1 MSDGDGFFD
10 DADDLANEVERQG
23 GEPLIIQPDGSRKAY
38 TRASSL
44 GDFIVDTKFLQL
56 WQQRYLVRQM
66 GKNEDLAAL
75 AGLETYSTG
84 FDEDSITKSASGKR
98 LDAIAQRAFDRG
110 RIHERA
116 DFGTVTHALTEPGN
130 EGYEP
135 VRFAADVQAFWEHV
149 EENGIKISGTELF
162 VVNDIVRTAGTFD
175 HLVWSEKYGWTIADK
190 KTGRNVDGLGFSVQF
205 ATYSRA
211 KLYDVKTGERT
222 DLTTLTGGEPINMDV
237 ALLFE
242 VHDGMC
248 RTRKVPISD
257 DKGWRAAQLAAE
269 VRDARKWNGM
279 ANIDKS
285 FKTTKGDDIR
295 TRGII
300 RRINEARFP
309 EELLSIWYQWGAN
322 DNEAWSP
329 EITEAAKAKKE
340 TEGWA

>member
-1 MSDGDGFFD
+1 VSDGDGFFD
-10 DADDLANEVERQG
+10 DADSIDNEVERQN
-23 GEPLIIQPDGSRKAY
+23 GEPLIIQPDGTRKAY

-44 GDFIVDTKFLQL
+44 GDFIVDTQFLAL
-56 WQQRYLVRQM
+56 WKQRYLTRQM
-66 GKNEDLAAL
+66 GKHEDLAAL

-98 LDAIAQRAFDRG
+98 LDSIAARAFERG

-135 VRFAADVQAFWEHV
+135 VRFAADVQAFWEHI
-149 EENGIKISGTELF
+149 EENNIKIGGTELF
-162 VVNDIVRTAGTFD
+162 VVNDELRTAGTFD

-222 DLTTLTGGEPINMDV
+222 DLESLTGGEPINLDV

-248 RTRKVPISD
+248 RTRKIPISEER
-257 DKGWRAAQLAAE
+257 GYFAAGLAAM
-269 VRDARKWNGM
+269 VRDARKWNAM
-279 ANIDKS
+279 ANIDKT
-285 FKTTKGDDIR
+285 FKTTKGDDVR
-295 TRGII
+295 QRGII
-300 RRINEARFP
+300 RRINEARFA
-309 EELLSIWYQWGAN
+309 EELLAIWYQWGNGKDSWN
-322 DNEAWSP
+322 DELTA
-329 EITEAAKAKKE
+329 AAKAKKQA
-340 TEGWA
+340 EGWT